1 MSLAQLQPQLV
12 STITSS
18 INDISSFADISTI
31 SDISIISDISNIPYI
46 LKDIEEY
53 KTEWFKQVEEDSKN
67 LYKVAEDAIK
77 QKSNIKVLL
86 LKRPQRFDR
95 GAEDIIG
102 IKQKLSEYANQI
114 LDNLW
119 LKSGSPE
126 KIHIAELKLG
136 TKENVHLR
144 KLIFGASSI
153 ENFDGVHLCG
163 PGAAR
168 HFTYRSVQAIKEVL
182 PKSEK
187 MRAMADKSGARPS
200 YRRTGLVVRIRVTVQ
215 RITQTVRRLDTN
227 AAIQTV
233 HRPCTSAARWPGLAL
248 VNQVMH
254 R

>member
-1 MSLAQLQPQLV
+1 M
-12 STITSS
+12 
-18 INDISSFADISTI
+18 
-31 SDISIISDISNIPYI
+31 
-46 LKDIEEY
+46 
-53 KTEWFKQVEEDSKN
+53 
-67 LYKVAEDAIK
+67 
-77 QKSNIKVLL
+77 
-86 LKRPQRFDR
+86 
-95 GAEDIIG
+95 
-102 IKQKLSEYANQI
+102 
-114 LDNLW
+114 W

-200 YRRTGLVVRIRVTVQ
+200 YRRTGSQNQSHSSEDHTDCPQARYQ
-215 RITQTVRRLDTN
+215 RRHTDCPQAMYQRRQVARASASKPSYAQIVKGGDN
-227 AAIQTV
+227 RGYSYSV
-233 HRPCTSAARWPGLAL
+233 PTSNRFTFLA
-248 VNQVMH
+248 
-254 R
+254 